1 MLRYADCVRI
11 VLLGGIHMNILTL
24 SLVAATAVVLNGC
37 GISSTPVKALTGT
50 GSDAMASAQRSALGL
65 GDMAVQNSGDLPDLS
80 VSGVLGVMG
89 IATFAQTI
97 NGTISYAD
105 NLAGGAAGKIP
116 YQSGAGTTLFSNAGA
131 NGQVLS
137 FSAGVPTFVNQST
150 LSVGSATSATTAGTA
165 THLAGGLANQIPMQT
180 GPGATSFVNQSALSV
195 GSATS
200 ATTAGTATHL
210 AGGLANQ
217 IPMQT
222 GPGATSFVNQSALS
236 VGSATTAGTATHL
249 ALGTMGDLPVQS
261 AAGTTT
267 FIAPGTA
274 NYLLKSNGS
283 GAIPSYVDPSTLAVQ
298 SSTNATNASHISG
311 GSSWELLYQS
321 NTSSTAFLPN
331 GAAGNVLQATATAP
345 TWVALSGLTVG
356 TATTASTAS
365 TITFVTAPTA
375 KTDACTTG
383 QMAKDATY
391 LYVCRGTGDWKRIVW
406 DGSW

>member
-150 LSVGSATSATTAGTA
+150 
-165 THLAGGLANQIPMQT
+165 
-180 GPGATSFVNQSALSV
+180 LSV